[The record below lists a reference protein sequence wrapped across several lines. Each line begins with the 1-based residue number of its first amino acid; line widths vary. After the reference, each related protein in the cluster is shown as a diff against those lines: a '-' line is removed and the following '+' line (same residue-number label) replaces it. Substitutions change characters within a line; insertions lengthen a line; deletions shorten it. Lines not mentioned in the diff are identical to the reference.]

1 MLGSCRSGF
10 ASLGVQVSGP
20 SLRGSGFCDI
30 VLGFSTR
37 LDGGLGVLLSGFRL
51 AGVPFPGSSFAG
63 PGFST
68 LAVAWLPP
76 RSGSCSPGVR
86 VLLHDGPVAPLHD
99 PAPAREAPGG
109 PLRGHLQPGFTF
121 GQPGCSVAE
130 TGFSVFET
138 RVLNPASGRRSFA
151 VRVLVLA
158 NQGAQSRKQGSSLLN
173 QGSQSCFRPERKNH
187 GPV

>member
-1 MLGSCRSGF
+1 MLGPCCSGL
-10 ASLGVQVSGP
+10 AYRGLQVPGP
-20 SLRGSGFCDI
+20 SLCGPGFCNI
-30 VLGFSTR
+30 IMGFSTR

-121 GQPGCSVAE
+121 GKPGCSVAE
-130 TGFSVFET
+130 TGFSVLKPGFLTPLQAGAVLQAGFLFLRT
-138 RVLNPASGRRSFA
+138 RVL
-151 VRVLVLA
+151 
-158 NQGAQSRKQGSSLLN
+158 SRGNRALH
-173 QGSQSCFRPERKNH
+173 F
-187 GPV
+187 